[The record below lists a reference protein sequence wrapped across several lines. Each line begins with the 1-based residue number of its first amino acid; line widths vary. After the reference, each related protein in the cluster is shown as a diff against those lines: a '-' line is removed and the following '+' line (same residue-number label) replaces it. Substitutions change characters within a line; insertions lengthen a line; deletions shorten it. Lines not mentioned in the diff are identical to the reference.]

1 MDCSLTSMADN
12 NVLSLRAKITGKK
25 SVFCIHLARYGN
37 DMETTQRSILKYQ
50 QKFGKIAPKAKKGT
64 TGTVKESEEFK
75 IMPGLLMSCYNSW
88 YSLQPWRKDIRRNEE
103 FVFGDQHSDR
113 VYDYKS
119 GRTMTERQLF
129 VEQGLQPSQYNII
142 RNVLRT
148 IAGVWGSNKTLPVC
162 VAQKEENQAESD
174 VLTATLHALYRKNE
188 LWKFDYSQL
197 VQLMLSGLMTA
208 DASYAMRNGDIDI
221 VNDFVDPFTWF
232 CDNSMKDPRYHD
244 CTLVGYFTDMPIDSI
259 VGVFSGGSKE
269 RAQKIRSMYSGLKEE
284 RILEMVSTWTDQRY
298 EKDFFTPSTESY
310 GLGRVIKVLRKESKE
325 GYWIQDRLKGTRYHN
340 DTIKESEIIA
350 ENNLRIEKQSGM
362 GVLPENM
369 LLQEYEWGT
378 DDYWQYYFLTPYGEI
393 LHEQRNPFWHG
404 KASII
409 FELHEF
415 FVGKIYPF
423 VKDLIDTQKQIN
435 KLSAI
440 SELLTK
446 FSAKSL
452 MFMPV
457 QSIATEEGYGMDYLQ
472 KEITSFD
479 GIIPYKE
486 TNSASGG
493 KPTYENTVAQA
504 FTPLNVVNMYLKLSE
519 NVSGVYGALQGS
531 APTAGT
537 PAQMYAQQS
546 QNSATSLNGIF
557 EAMNSYR
564 IRRDKMNV
572 QLMQQYYKDKR
583 WIWDK
588 KSGKRVL
595 WDPDKV
601 KNIEFEMSVVENTD
615 TPAYR
620 LMINDLLFQLKDYDT
635 NNVLDLRGLVE
646 AGSLPFK
653 ETLLNYINKRET
665 QMKDAAAQGQ
675 PIPGAPMPPELQK
688 QLAQTQFSPEVQ
700 AQLSKLSPEQQQ
712 EAVAVAGK

>member
-1 MDCSLTSMADN
+1 MKQN
-12 NVLSLRAKITGKK
+12 NRTL
-25 SVFCIHLARYGN
+25 
-37 DMETTQRSILKYQ
+37 LKYQ
-50 QKFGKIAPKAKKGT
+50 QKFGKPAQEGNTQT
-64 TGTVKESEEFK
+64 TDKTDSTNEFK
-75 IMPGLLMSCYNSW
+75 RMPGLLMSTYNAW
-88 YSLQPWRKDIRRNEE
+88 YALSNWRKEIRRNEE

-113 VYDYKS
+113 VYDYRS

-142 RNVLRT
+142 RNVIRT
-148 IAGVWGSNKTLPVC
+148 IAGVWSSNKTLPVC
-162 VAQKEENQAESD
+162 VAQKEENQPESD

-197 VQLMLSGLMTA
+197 VQLMLSGLMTS
-208 DASYAMRNGDIDI
+208 DGSYATRNGDIDI

-232 CDNSMKDPRYHD
+232 CDNSMKDPRYYD

-259 VGVFSGGSKE
+259 VGAFAMGSKE
-269 RAQKIRSMYSGLKEE
+269 RAQKIRSMYAGTSEE
-284 RILEMVSTWTDQRY
+284 RILEMVETWTDQRI

-310 GLGRVIKVLRKESKE
+310 GLGRVIKVIRKESKE
-325 GYWIQDRLKGTRYHN
+325 GFWIHDRMKGTRYHD
-340 DTIKESEIIA
+340 DTIKEAELKQENAKRIA
-350 ENNLRIEKQSGM
+350 EQSAM

-369 LLQEYEWGT
+369 LLLEYNWGN
-378 DDYWQYYFLTPYGEI
+378 DDFWKYYFLTPYGEM
-393 LHEQRNPFWHG
+393 LHEMRNPFWHG
-404 KASII
+404 NASII

-457 QSIATEEGYGMDYLQ
+457 EAIAADDGYGMDYLQ

-479 GIIPYKE
+479 GIIPYHE
-486 TNSASGG
+486 TNTPSGG

-531 APTAGT
+531 APTSGT

-564 IRRDKMNV
+564 TRRDKMNV
-572 QLMQQYYKDKR
+572 QMMQQFYKDKK
-583 WIWDK
+583 WIYDK

-620 LMINDLLFQLKDYDT
+620 LMINDLLFQLKGYDT
-635 NNVLDLRGLVE
+635 NNVLDLRGLIEVS
-646 AGSLPFK
+646 SLPFK

-665 QMKDAAAQGQ
+665 EMKDAAMQGQ
-675 PIPGAPMPPELQK
+675 PLPQDQQMPPELQQQLGQYQFPEELQK
-688 QLAQTQFSPEVQ
+688 QMAEKAGS
-700 AQLSKLSPEQQQ
+700 EQ
-712 EAVAVAGK
+712 

>member
-1 MDCSLTSMADN
+1 MEQTSRN
-12 NVLSLRAKITGKK
+12 
-25 SVFCIHLARYGN
+25 
-37 DMETTQRSILKYQ
+37 ILKYQ
-50 QKFGKIAPKAKKGT
+50 QKFGKSKSSAKQET
-64 TGTVKESEEFK
+64 SNTGDESLAFK
-75 IMPGLLMSCYNSW
+75 LMPGLIMSCYNSW
-88 YSLQPWRKDIRRNEE
+88 HSLSGWRKDIRRNEE

-119 GRTMTERQLF
+119 GKTMTERQLF

-148 IAGVWGSNKTLPVC
+148 IAGVWAGNKTLPVC
-162 VAQKEENQAESD
+162 VAQKEENQPESD

-188 LWKFDYSQL
+188 LWKLDYSQL
-197 VQLMLSGLMTA
+197 VQLMLSGLMTT
-208 DASYAMRNGDIDI
+208 DASYATRNGDIDI
-221 VNDFVDPFTWF
+221 VNDFVDPFAWF

-244 CTLVGYFTDMPIDSI
+244 CTLVGYFVDMPVDSI
-259 VGVFSGGSKE
+259 VGAFANGNKE
-269 RAQKIRSMYSGLKEE
+269 RAQKIRGMYANNEE
-284 RILEMVSTWTDQRY
+284 RIMQMVETWTDERI
-298 EKDFFTPSTESY
+298 ENDFFTPNTESY
-310 GLGRVIKVLRKESKE
+310 GLGRVIKVQRKESKE
-325 GYWIQDRLKGTRYHN
+325 GYWVHDRLKGERYH
-340 DTIKESEIIA
+340 DDESKEIDLKRENERRTA
-350 ENNLRIEKQSGM
+350 EQGAM

-369 LLQEYEWGT
+369 LLLDYNWGT
-378 DDYWQYYFLTPYGEI
+378 DDYWKYYFLTPYGEV
-393 LHEQRNPFWHG
+393 LAEMRNPYWHG
-404 KASII
+404 NASIV

-457 QSIATEEGYGMDYLQ
+457 GAIADEAGYGMDYLQ
-472 KEITSFD
+472 KEMTSFD
-479 GIIPYKE
+479 AIIPYNE
-486 TNSASGG
+486 TNTANGG
-493 KPTYENTVAQA
+493 KPHYENTVAQA

-519 NVSGVYGALQGS
+519 NVSGVYGALQG
-531 APTAGT
+531 ATPTSGT

-572 QLMQQYYKDKR
+572 QLMQQFYRDKK
-583 WIWDK
+583 WIFDK
-588 KSGKRVL
+588 KSGKRIL
-595 WDPDKV
+595 WDPIKV

-620 LMINDLLFQLKDYDT
+620 LMVNDLLFQLKDYDT
-635 NNVLDLRGLVE
+635 NNVLDLRGLIE
-646 AGSLPFK
+646 AGNLPFK
-653 ETLLNYINKRET
+653 EPLLNYINKRET
-665 QMKDAAAQGQ
+665 EMKEAAAQGM
-675 PIPGAPMPPELQK
+675 PLPGGGMPAELQQ
-688 QLAQTQFSPEVQ
+688 QLGQ
-700 AQLSKLSPEQQQ
+700 AQFTQEAQAQYQQLQEQQ
-712 EAVAVAGK
+712 V